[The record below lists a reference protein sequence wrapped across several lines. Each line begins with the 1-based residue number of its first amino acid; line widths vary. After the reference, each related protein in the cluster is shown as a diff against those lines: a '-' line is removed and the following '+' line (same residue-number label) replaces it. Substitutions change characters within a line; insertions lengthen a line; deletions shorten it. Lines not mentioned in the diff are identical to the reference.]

1 MKEEFYYN
9 NRKNALDY
17 IKMAMPYDGRLL
29 IRKLVKHLNEGAS
42 ILELGM
48 GPGKDL
54 DLLSQKYKVTGSDL
68 SGEFINI
75 YREKNPEADLHV
87 LDAHKIEINRKFDC
101 IFSNKVMHHLSKKE
115 LTESLI
121 RQYEILNPGGIVLHS
136 FWEGDREE
144 VLSGLRFV
152 YYSKKYLETSFSKIF
167 TIISSEIYSEVFP
180 DDSIYI
186 IAQKNF

>member
-1 MKEEFYYN
+1 
-9 NRKNALDY
+9 
-17 IKMAMPYDGRLL
+17 
-29 IRKLVKHLNEGAS
+29 
-42 ILELGM
+42 
-48 GPGKDL
+48 
-54 DLLSQKYKVTGSDL
+54 
-68 SGEFINI
+68 
-75 YREKNPEADLHV
+75 
-87 LDAHKIEINRKFDC
+87 
-101 IFSNKVMHHLSKKE
+101 MHHLSKKE

-186 IAQKNF
+186 IAQKNS